1 MDFEKHVVIPST
13 IDEAWTFLM
22 DVPAVS
28 RCLPGVESV
37 EELGDNVYAGV
48 MNVRVGA
55 VKVKFQGRI
64 EVTERDPVAHRAS
77 MRVQGD
83 DKRIGGAM
91 TARIQMQLTERPEGE
106 VDLHVVSEAAVLG
119 KLGELGQAVVL
130 KKADQIMTQ
139 FAGNVAQALGGT
151 PEAAAGPPVEAPPP
165 PSPERRG
172 LWPSVRAWFGK
183 LWGGSSE

>member
-1 MDFEKHVVIPST
+1 LEFEKHVVIPST
-13 IDEAWTFLM
+13 IEEAWTFLM

-37 EELGDNVYAGV
+37 EELGDDVYAGV

-55 VKVKFQGRI
+55 IKVKFQGRI
-64 EVTERDPVAHRAS
+64 EVTERDPVAHRAA

-83 DKRIGGAM
+83 DKRIGGAI
-91 TARIQMQLTERPEGE
+91 TATIQMQLTERTDHA

-130 KKADQIMTQ
+130 KKADQIMTE
-139 FAGNVAQALGGT
+139 FAGNVAQALGAK
-151 PEAAAGPPVEAPPP
+151 PEAATGPPVETPPP
-165 PSPERRG
+165 PERRG
-172 LWPSVRAWFGK
+172 LWASVRSWFAK
-183 LWGGSSE
+183 LWGG

>member
-1 MDFEKHVVIPST
+1 LDFEKHVVIPST
-13 IDEAWTFLM
+13 IDEAWAFLM

-37 EELGDNVYAGV
+37 EELDDDVYAGV

-64 EVTERDPVAHRAS
+64 EVTERDPVAHRAA

-91 TARIQMQLTERPEGE
+91 TATIQMQLTERTEHE

-130 KKADQIMTQ
+130 KKADQIMTD
-139 FAGNVAQALGGT
+139 FAGNVAQALGAVAAEPAVET
-151 PEAAAGPPVEAPPP
+151 PAPA
-165 PSPERRG
+165 PSPPERRG
-172 LWPSVRAWFGK
+172 LWHSLRTWFAK
-183 LWGGSSE
+183 LWGG

>member
-1 MDFEKHVVIPST
+1 MDFEKHVVITST

-37 EELGDNVYAGV
+37 DQLGDDVYSGV

-64 EVTERDPVAHRAS
+64 EITERDPVAHRAS

-91 TARIQMQLTERPEGE
+91 TATIQMQLTERAERE

-130 KKADQIMTQ
+130 RKADQIMTQ
-139 FAGNVAQALGGT
+139 FAGNVAQALGD
-151 PEAAAGPPVEAPPP
+151 AADAAGPPVEAPAQAPAPP
-165 PSPERRG
+165 QRRG
-172 LWPSVRAWFGK
+172 LWPSVRARFARLFGR
-183 LWGGSSE
+183 

>member
-1 MDFEKHVVIPST
+1 MDFEKHVVITST

-37 EELGDNVYAGV
+37 DQLGDDVYSGV

-64 EVTERDPVAHRAS
+64 EITERDPVAHRAS

-91 TARIQMQLTERPEGE
+91 TATIQMQLTERAERE

-130 KKADQIMTQ
+130 RKADQIMTQ
-139 FAGNVAQALGGT
+139 FAGNVAQALGG
-151 PEAAAGPPVEAPPP
+151 AADAAGPPVEAPAQAPAPP
-165 PSPERRG
+165 QRRG
-172 LWPSVRAWFGK
+172 LWPSVRARFARLFGR
-183 LWGGSSE
+183 